1 MNENA
6 RKVTRVWE
14 TENKILNPSKKEVLL
29 DVVEQV
35 ASLFSAGPFY
45 YYIINFEDVS
55 MDYVHEG
62 IKDVLGIQPEAF
74 NVDKLFEIMHPDDL
88 EVMHQKE
95 GIATHFLLNQ
105 ISVENI
111 PDYKVVYLMRLRHT
125 SGIYKTIL
133 HQTKALVMSH
143 DGKIQKVL
151 GIHTDMTHLNMPF
164 DNKVSF
170 LSQKLPSV
178 HYKYTKSNYVL
189 RQHYETEYTKRE
201 TEILELLSQGKT
213 AQDISGELSISLLTV
228 NTHKRNILRKSGAI
242 NTSQLVAKAIREG
255 II

>member
-14 TENKILNPSKKEVLL
+14 TENKILNPNKKEVLL
-29 DVVEQV
+29 DVVDQV

-45 YYIINFEDVS
+45 YYIINFEDVT
-55 MDYVHEG
+55 MDYVHDG
-62 IKDVLGIQPEAF
+62 IVDVLGVQPEEF
-74 NVDKLFEIMHPDDL
+74 SVDKLFKIMHPDDL
-88 EVMHQKE
+88 EVMHKKE
-95 GIATHFLLNQ
+95 GIATHFLFND
-105 ISVENI
+105 IPVENI

-125 SGIYKTIL
+125 SGVYKTIL
-133 HQTKALVMSH
+133 HQTKVLVMSH

-151 GIHTDMTHLNMPF
+151 GIHTDVSHLNTPF

-170 LSQKLPSV
+170 ISQKYPSV
-178 HYKYTKSNYVL
+178 HFKYSKGNYVL
-189 RQHYETEYTKRE
+189 REHYSTDYTKRE
-201 TEILELLSQGKT
+201 IEILKLLSQGKT
-213 AQDISGELSISLLTV
+213 AQHISEQLSISLLTV